1 MPQAA
6 ERNTD
11 WLVLGLG
18 NPGRRY
24 RATRHNRGRE
34 VVQELARRR
43 GLDFC
48 ERQCA
53 TSLAYDGTR
62 KLLLGLP
69 ETFMNRSGFAARCLV
84 ETRRLRLDRLLVIYD
99 DVSLPLGTV
108 RLRPRGGPGGQKGM
122 ASVIEILSTDAIV
135 RLRLGI
141 LPPDGL
147 PEAADLSDFVLSPF
161 GASEAEAAAAQVER
175 AADACESWL
184 REGSEATMN
193 RFNAAAPDSD
203 RPEAGRRRSLKEDN

>member
-1 MPQAA
+1 MPPGRTAQRGESLSEAT
-6 ERNTD
+6 ESTGD
-11 WLVLGLG
+11 CLVLGLG
-18 NPGRRY
+18 NPGAGY

-43 GLDFC
+43 ELDFS

-53 TSLAYDGTR
+53 TSLAYDATAQ
-62 KLLLGLP
+62 LLLGLP

-84 ETRRLRLDRLLVIYD
+84 ESRQIPLHRLLVIYD
-99 DVSLPLGTV
+99 DIALPLGSV
-108 RLRPRGGPGGQKGM
+108 RLRSRGGPGGQKGM
-122 ASVIEILSTDAIV
+122 ASVIELLSTDSIA

-141 LPPDGL
+141 LPEGGL
-147 PEAADLSDFVLSPF
+147 PAPTDLAGFVLSPF
-161 GASEAEAAAAQVER
+161 DESEREPASAQVER

-193 RFNAAAPDSD
+193 RFNYVVRDC
-203 RPEAGRRRSLKEDN
+203 G